1 MKECSREVEI
11 VEAITSGQ
19 WPDACADELRSHAAS
34 CRSCNDAVLVASAI
48 HDQRA
53 LDLAQAHVPPAG
65 LIWWRTQLRTRQ
77 EAVRRAERPLTI
89 AHALA
94 GASIAGV
101 SAALISQLL
110 PSVHDILA
118 ALEGLP
124 GLTLWIGAVAGL
136 ILVAN
141 VALYLVFSD
150 K

>member
-1 MKECSREVEI
+1 MKECTREREI
-11 VEAITSGQ
+11 VEAVAAGR
-19 WPDACADELRSHAAS
+19 WPDACGDELRNHAAS
-34 CRSCNDAVLVASAI
+34 CRTCNEVVLVASAI
-48 HDQRA
+48 HEQRA
-53 LDLAQAHVPPAG
+53 LDLAQTHVPPAG

-94 GASIAGV
+94 AASIAGV
-101 SAALISQLL
+101 SAALIGQLM
-110 PSVHDILA
+110 PSVHDVLA
-118 ALEGLP
+118 ALKSLP
-124 GLTLWIGAVAGL
+124 GLALLIGAVAGL

>member
-1 MKECSREVEI
+1 MKECSREREI
-11 VEAITSGQ
+11 VEAVASGR
-19 WPDACADELRSHAAS
+19 WPDSCGDELRSHAAS
-34 CRSCNDAVLVASAI
+34 CRICNEVVLVASAI
-48 HDQRA
+48 HDQQS
-53 LDLAQAHVPPAG
+53 LDLAAARIPPAG

-94 GASIAGV
+94 AASIAGV
-101 SAALISQLL
+101 SAALIGQLL
-110 PSVHDILA
+110 PSVRDLLT
-118 ALEGLP
+118 ALESLP
-124 GLTLWIGAVAGL
+124 GLTLLIGAVAGL